1 LTEKPDPHGEWV
13 LLRSKQHQGEDPEQI
28 DGELL
33 AAARQAWPCVLAHVR
48 RELGIRRLDID
59 ETALAADVWEGVLRS
74 VWRTRQRRTDHRPP
88 IADLESY
95 LIGAFHHRFNR
106 FLKREQ
112 RRIETIELV
121 SSSVELEGYESAR
134 DDGWALEIERAITVK
149 QIISH
154 MDEWTRKVWSARQYG
169 YSWKEIAGW
178 SGTSEQRAKKRFE
191 YGLEK
196 TRERVVEVS
205 RKVRAKAAGQS

>member
-1 LTEKPDPHGEWV
+1 MTEKPDPHGEWV
-13 LLRSKQHQGEDPEQI
+13 LLRSNQRQGEDPEHL

-48 RELGIRRLDID
+48 RELGTRRFDVD